1 MGMYQSF
8 DAFEYVEYL
17 RRRWLVV
24 AVACAV
30 AIALSLTLSLLLPK
44 RYTATASIVIEPP
57 GGADSRSATVVSPV
71 YLESL
76 KTYEH
81 FAASDS
87 LFVGAAE
94 HFHLLSPAGSQAIE
108 SLKRGILKVSKIR
121 DTKILE
127 ISATL
132 QDPKLAQSFA
142 QYVAEET
149 VNMNRG
155 ANLVADREFLDDAEK
170 RAAEAQQQ
178 LDKAQKAQADIT
190 ANALIGAL
198 QADLDAS
205 VELQTKL
212 KQDLVDAEANVAEY
226 QQQQGPADG
235 QFAREQLQAARAR
248 VTLLEKRSQELAQSI
263 REKGALVAKRT
274 AKRDEVLNELRMT
287 QAAYDNAIARLR
299 DLRAAVGTRG
309 ERLRVMDPGI
319 VPQRPSSPNIP
330 LNVVAALLVALVACI
345 VYLSFAFSFRRRSVG
360 FEPAVSRGMRG

>member
-1 MGMYQSF
+1 MYQSF
-8 DAFEYVEYL
+8 DPFEYVEYL
-17 RRRWLVV
+17 RRRWLVI

-30 AIALSLTLSLLLPK
+30 AITLSLILSLLLPK

-57 GGADSRSATVVSPV
+57 GGADARSATVVSPV

-87 LFVGAAE
+87 LFVGAAQ
-94 HFHLLSPAGSQAIE
+94 HFHLVNPAGSQAIE

-127 ISATL
+127 ISATM

-170 RAAEAQQQ
+170 RAAEAQQRLEQ
-178 LDKAQKAQADIT
+178 AQKAQANLT
-190 ANALIGAL
+190 ATAPIGPL

-212 KQDLVDAEANVAEY
+212 RQDLLDAEASVAEY
-226 QQQQGPADG
+226 QQQTDG

-248 VTLLEKRSQELAQSI
+248 VSLLEKRSQELARSI
-263 REKGALVAKRT
+263 SEKGALVAKRT
-274 AKRDEVLNELRMT
+274 AKRDEMVNELKMA
-287 QAAYDNAIARLR
+287 QAAYDNAAAHLR
-299 DLRAAVGTRG
+299 DLRGAAGTHG

-330 LNVVAALLVALVACI
+330 LNVGAALLVALVASI
-345 VYLSFAFSFRRRSVG
+345 VYLSSAFSFRRRTVG

>member
-1 MGMYQSF
+1 MYQSF
-8 DAFEYVEYL
+8 DPFEYVEYL

-24 AVACAV
+24 AVAGAV
-30 AIALSLTLSLLLPK
+30 AITLSLTVSLLLPK

-57 GGADSRSATVVSPV
+57 GGADARSATVLSPV

-94 HFHLLSPAGSQAIE
+94 HFHLVSPGGSQAIE

-127 ISATL
+127 ISATM

-155 ANLVADREFLDDAEK
+155 ANLAADREFLDDAEK
-170 RAAEAQQQ
+170 RAAEAQQR
-178 LDKAQKAQADIT
+178 LDQAQKAQANLT
-190 ANALIGAL
+190 ATAPIGPL

-212 KQDLVDAEANVAEY
+212 RQDLLDAEASVAEY
-226 QQQQGPADG
+226 QQQTDG

-248 VTLLEKRSQELAQSI
+248 VNLLEKRSVELARSI
-263 REKGALVAKRT
+263 SEKGALVAKRT
-274 AKRDEVLNELRMT
+274 AKRDEVLNELKIA
-287 QAAYDNAIARLR
+287 QATYDNAAARLR
-299 DLRAAVGTRG
+299 DLRSAAGTRG

-330 LNVVAALLVALVACI
+330 LNVAAALLVALVASV

>member
-1 MGMYQSF
+1 VYQSF

-30 AIALSLTLSLLLPK
+30 AIALSLTFSLLLPK

-57 GGADSRSATVVSPV
+57 EGADSRSATVVSPV

-94 HFHLLSPAGSQAIE
+94 HFHLVSPGGSQAIE

-155 ANLVADREFLDDAEK
+155 ANQVSDREFLDDAEK
-170 RAAEAQQQ
+170 RAAEAQQRLEQ
-178 LDKAQKAQADIT
+178 AQKAQANLT
-190 ANALIGAL
+190 ATALIGPL

-205 VELQTKL
+205 VELQSKL
-212 KQDLVDAEANVAEY
+212 RQDLLDAEGNVAEY
-226 QQQQGPADG
+226 QQQQGQADG

-248 VTLLEKRSQELAQSI
+248 VSLLEKRSQELTRSI
-263 REKGALVAKRT
+263 NEKGALVAKRT
-274 AKRDEVLNELRMT
+274 AKRDELQTEIRMA
-287 QAAYDNAIARLR
+287 QAAYDNAAARLR
-299 DLRAAVGTRG
+299 DLHAAAGTRG

-330 LNVVAALLVALVACI
+330 LNVVAALIVALVASV
-345 VYLSFAFSFRRRSVG
+345 VYLSFAFSFRRRAVG

>member
-1 MGMYQSF
+1 MYDSF

-17 RRRWLVV
+17 RRRWRVV
-24 AVACAV
+24 AVAGAV
-30 AIALSLTLSLLLPK
+30 AIVLSLTVSLLLPK
-44 RYTATASIVIEPP
+44 RYTATASIVIDPP

-87 LFVGAAE
+87 LFAGAAE
-94 HFHLLSPAGSQAIE
+94 HFHLISPAGSQPVE

-132 QDPKLAQSFA
+132 RDPKLAQSLA

-170 RAAEAQQQ
+170 RAAEAQLR
-178 LDKAQKAQADIT
+178 LDQAQKAQANVT
-190 ANALIGAL
+190 STALIGPL

-212 KQDLVDAEANVAEY
+212 RQDLVEAEANVAEY
-226 QQQQGPADG
+226 QQQQDQGNG
-235 QFAREQLQAARAR
+235 QFAREQLQSARAR
-248 VTLLEKRSQELAQSI
+248 VSLLEKRSQELGRSI
-263 REKGALVAKRT
+263 GEKSALVARRT
-274 AKRDEVLNELRMT
+274 AKRDEVLAELKT
-287 QAAYDNAIARLR
+287 AQTVYDNSAARLR
-299 DLRAAVGTRG
+299 ELRNTAGSRG
-309 ERLRVMDPGI
+309 EKLRVMDPGI

-330 LNVVAALLVALVACI
+330 LNVAAALFVALVASI
-345 VYLSFAFSFRRRSVG
+345 VYLSFAFSFRKRSIG
-360 FEPAVSRGMRG
+360 FQPAVSRGMRG

>member
-1 MGMYQSF
+1 MYQSF

-17 RRRWLVV
+17 RRRWPVI
-24 AVACAV
+24 AVACVV
-30 AIALSLTLSLLLPK
+30 AIALSLTVSLLLPK

-57 GGADSRSATVVSPV
+57 GGADARSATVVSPV

-94 HFHLLSPAGSQAIE
+94 HFHLVSPGGSQAIE

-132 QDPKLAQSFA
+132 ADPKLAQGFA

-170 RAAEAQQQ
+170 RAAEAQQR
-178 LDKAQKAQADIT
+178 LDQAQKAQANLT
-190 ANALIGAL
+190 ATALIGAL

-205 VELQTKL
+205 AELQTKL
-212 KQDLVDAEANVAEY
+212 RQDLLDAEANVAEY
-226 QQQQGPADG
+226 QQQGDG
-235 QFAREQLQAARAR
+235 QFAREQLQSARAR
-248 VTLLEKRSQELAQSI
+248 VSLLEKRSQELARSI
-263 REKGALVAKRT
+263 SEKSALVAKRT
-274 AKRDEVLNELRMT
+274 AKRDEVLAELRMA
-287 QAAYDNAIARLR
+287 QAAYDSSAARLR
-299 DLRAAVGTRG
+299 DLRSAAGTRG

-319 VPQRPSSPNIP
+319 VPQRPSSPNVF
-330 LNVVAALLVALVACI
+330 LNVTAALLVALVASI